1 MSPQVRDLNESLGA
15 WSQSLLVHW
24 RLQIILVLWRGL
36 QLDDV
41 PFFIHLFVFLFLFFF
56 IFFPDVSFT
65 YNDHC
70 KKNFKDAQSSRLG
83 VEANLCYAVVYGESI
98 LVISRMI
105 IHIECLWMRFISS
118 HRRWITVIPIRKL
131 ISPNYNRKNQIVR
144 ADLRTIQSP
153 QCISTFFLRRLY
165 NLCNAIV
172 YV

>member
-1 MSPQVRDLNESLGA
+1 M
-15 WSQSLLVHW
+15 
-24 RLQIILVLWRGL
+24 
-36 QLDDV
+36 
-41 PFFIHLFVFLFLFFF
+41 FLFLFIYLFFYLCFCF

-105 IHIECLWMRFISS
+105 IRIECLWTRFISS